1 MLKGKTA
8 VVTGG
13 GSGIGKATA
22 LKLAADGA
30 DIVIVHMDPEEKAA
44 EVVGEIEALG
54 VKAKAIRMDVS
65 DFEAVSGMVAEIVE
79 EFGSIDILI
88 NCAGI
93 TKDGLIARMKEDQ
106 FDAVISVNLK
116 GTFNMIRHCTPVFMK
131 QKSGAIVN
139 VSSVSGIIG
148 NPGQANY
155 STSKAGVI
163 GLTKSTAKELVSRGV
178 RCNAVAPG
186 FIATDMTA
194 NLSKNNKLVDMIPMK
209 RMGTADE
216 VADLIFFLAS
226 DASSYIT
233 GEIIKVDGGVAI

>member
-1 MLKGKTA
+1 MLNGKTA

-30 DIVIVHMDPEEKAA
+30 NIVIVHMDPEEKAA
-44 EVVGEIEALG
+44 EVVSEIEALG

-65 DFEAVSGMVAEIVE
+65 DFEAVNAMVGDIVE

-106 FDAVISVNLK
+106 FDAVINVNLK

-131 QKSGAIVN
+131 QKSGTIVN

>member
-1 MLKGKTA
+1 MGKTA

-13 GSGIGKATA
+13 GSGIGRQTA

-30 DIVIVHMDPEEKAA
+30 DIVIIHMDPEEKAA
-44 EVVGEIEALG
+44 EVVKEIEAFG
-54 VKAKAIRMDVS
+54 VKAKAIRMNVA
-65 DFEAVSGMVAEIVE
+65 DFEAVKETVAAIVE

-93 TKDGLIARMKEDQ
+93 TRDGLIAMMKEEN
-106 FDAVISVNLK
+106 FDAVIGDNLK
-116 GTFNMIRHCTPVFMK
+116 GTFNMIRDCTPVFMK
-131 QKSGAIVN
+131 QRSGCIVN
-139 VSSVSGIIG
+139 VSSVSGLIG

-155 STSKAGVI
+155 STSKAGVV
-163 GLTKSTAKELVSRGV
+163 GLTKSTAKELVGRGV

-209 RMGTADE
+209 RMGTAEE

-226 DASSYIT
+226 DAASYIT
-233 GEIIKVDGGVAI
+233 GEVIKVDGGIAM